1 MGLYICWVMVYDW
14 GYMRIQ
20 YEYSYYSDVMM
31 GDYDR
36 KRFLLQIN
44 EMGVD
49 GWELV
54 NIVGNFGSH
63 QVVTA
68 WFKRII

>member
-1 MGLYICWVMVYDW
+1 
-14 GYMRIQ
+14 MRMR

-31 GDYDR
+31 SDDDR

-44 EMGVD
+44 EMGFD

-54 NIVGNFGSH
+54 NIVGNFGSN

>member
-1 MGLYICWVMVYDW
+1 MVYSGW
-14 GYMRIQ
+14 YMRTQ

-31 GDYDR
+31 CDDDR

-44 EMGVD
+44 QMGLE

-54 NIVGNFGSH
+54 NMVGNFGSN
-63 QVVTA
+63 QVVVA